1 MPIASGRAFSDRR
14 GIFKSNGNY
23 FKCGVFDMKIV
34 STHLTA
40 LFVLSGLL
48 SRAAR
53 AKRGNQQKNDGSRF
67 IA

>member
-1 MPIASGRAFSDRR
+1 MPIASGQAVSDRR

-23 FKCGVFDMKIV
+23 FKSGVFDMKIV

-40 LFVLSGLL
+40 LFVLSSLL

-53 AKRGNQQKNDGSRF
+53 AKRGN
-67 IA
+67 